1 MAGFGWPWSARVGPG
16 RPPTRIRGHP
26 GGHPGQKT
34 GGIRGHPGAS
44 GGIRSVLGRC
54 RPQKHM
60 GIPTK
65 VPTEPGASSGR
76 AGLLYNIKKGKLRFR
91 HGFGGCGCRCNG
103 KAILEFYECVCL
115 CVWLGG
121 RWVVIRVLGGVWRC
135 VCGWVPGWWVWLG
148 SGWCVVAGERVW
160 AVGGNGGCL

>member
-103 KAILEFYECVCL
+103 KAILEFYECVRV
-115 CVWLGG
+115 CVCVCVCVGGGWCVVAGVWWLVSVSG
-121 RWVVIRVLGGVWRC
+121 RWVVIRVLMSVC
-135 VCGWVPGWWVWLG
+135 VCGWVGGGWF
-148 SGWCVVAGERVW
+148 
-160 AVGGNGGCL
+160 